1 MNHYKNIA
9 AGIGY
14 QLRTLTTTE
23 RENTSSSADN
33 SSAGEARVLS
43 NVTPTIPSAEKKTRT
58 LCEDIMARR
67 VVNRQQLDGYRADGA
82 NPRLKVTYGDIRS
95 STPLHCAATAGNGM
109 AVAAIVASEQ
119 QGLVDEANGN
129 GLTPLALICGAKIL
143 DERYCP
149 RFSSTAEEH
158 DARLTGLEALLG
170 ANANQYHRMGRDRL
184 RPIHYAARSN
194 FPGLIRRLVEQE
206 QPTGIDSAAARSTSV
221 IDSQDRLGNTPL
233 HVAAKHN
240 ALEATETLIDLGAQ
254 TTVINSQGQ
263 TPLHLLCMDQSN
275 NNHRGGE
282 LACLLLSDKSHVDG
296 DLVDKQKN
304 TWLGYAAKNGMN
316 TLLDHVKSINPSALC
331 SREQRIK
338 AAHAARRNVD
348 TGRKSNISPEAASKV
363 FSLLK
368 SFSGVK
374 PHNLQGM
381 CLVVIRETLLK
392 KLEQDQQSI
401 GQGACG
407 ATRSL
412 DDAVAGLCMYFRDK
426 EKLRD
431 DQAFFN

>member
-1 MNHYKNIA
+1 MNHYKGIA
-9 AGIGY
+9 EGIGY

-23 RENTSSSADN
+23 RENTSSPADN
-33 SSAGEARVLS
+33 SSAGEPRVLS
-43 NVTPTIPSAEKKTRT
+43 NVTPTIPDAGMETRR
-58 LCEDIMARR
+58 LCKDIMQHR
-67 VVNRQQLDGYRADGA
+67 VVNRQQLDTYRADL
-82 NPRLKVTYGDIRS
+82 RMMVTYGDIRS

-170 ANANQYHRMGRDRL
+170 ANANQYHRMGRDKL
-184 RPIHYAARSN
+184 RPIHYAASSN

-206 QPTGIDSAAARSTSV
+206 QPTGIDSAAARTTSV

-254 TTVINSQGQ
+254 TTVINKHGQ

-275 NNHRGGE
+275 NNHRGGD

-316 TLLDHVKSINPSALC
+316 TLLDHLKSINPSALS
-331 SREQRIK
+331 SREERIK

-368 SFSGVK
+368 SFSGVE

-412 DDAVAGLCMYFRDK
+412 DDAVADLCMYFTDK
-426 EKLRD
+426 KKLRD
-431 DQAFFN
+431 DRAFFN